1 MPNKHSKVLH
11 MPQRTCAVCK
21 SKKDL
26 DKLYAFI
33 IIPEGIIID
42 PRRRLQQRRHYV
54 CNDINCL
61 SNLEEWGKR
70 YFKKHYGIK
79 KSWSELDLQSIN
91 SVQGVNNGQ

>member
-1 MPNKHSKVLH
+1 

-42 PRRRLQQRRHYV
+42 PRRRLQRPRHYV

-61 SNLEEWGKR
+61 SNLEEWEKR